1 MRASFL
7 EERRSP
13 YRRHCHSKSWHLQAR
28 IIEIFSAFSVV
39 NATDGYCPGA
49 TGDRYRSSSSLV

>member
-13 YRRHCHSKSWHLQAR
+13 YRWHCHSKSWHLQAR

-39 NATDGYCPGA
+39 NAIDGILSGSNW
-49 TGDRYRSSSSLV
+49 RSLSLLIL